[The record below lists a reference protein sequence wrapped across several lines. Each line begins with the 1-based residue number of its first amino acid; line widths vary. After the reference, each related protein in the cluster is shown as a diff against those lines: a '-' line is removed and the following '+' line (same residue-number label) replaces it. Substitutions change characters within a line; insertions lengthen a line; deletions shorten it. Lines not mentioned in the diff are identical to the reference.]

1 MAVLAFFAVGSFA
14 GNNNQ
19 NPTKENDLCEG
30 KKWVVLVAGS
40 KGWSN
45 YRHQVFKSFNNKLD
59 SRSSR

>member
-1 MAVLAFFAVGSFA
+1 LAVLALFAVGSFA

-19 NPTKENDLCEG
+19 NPTEDDSLYEG

-45 YRHQVFKSFNNKLD
+45 YRHQVFKSFNNILD